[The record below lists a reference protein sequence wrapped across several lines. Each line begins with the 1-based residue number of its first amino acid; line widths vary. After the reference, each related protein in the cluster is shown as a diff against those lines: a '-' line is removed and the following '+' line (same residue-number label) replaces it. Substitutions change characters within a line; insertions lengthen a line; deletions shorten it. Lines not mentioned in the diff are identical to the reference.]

1 MREITFGAAVN
12 EAISEEMRL
21 DDSIIVLGEDVAEA
35 GTPFKVLSGLVE
47 EFGTDRVV
55 DTPISEPGFTGIA
68 VGAAMTG
75 LRPIVDIMFGDF
87 LFLIMDQLCN
97 QAAKTHYMSGGKLS
111 VPMVLRT
118 NMGATRRS
126 AAQHSQSLHSLVAH
140 IPGLKVAM
148 PSSAYEAKGL
158 MKTAIRDNNP
168 VVIFEDKLM
177 YNDKAEVP
185 EEE

>member
-126 AAQHSQSLHSLVAH
+126 AAQHSQSLFS
-140 IPGLKVAM
+140 
-148 PSSAYEAKGL
+148 
-158 MKTAIRDNNP
+158 
-168 VVIFEDKLM
+168 IF
-177 YNDKAEVP
+177 
-185 EEE
+185 